1 VNPREKFA
9 HGLISRRNSEEYPSS
24 LSWSLSPLRPDV
36 VSGIAG
42 SSLDGG
48 RLQLDRTIAGAW
60 LTRDWWAVSYRRSPT
75 GGLLRV
81 AVSAEDRWRSGGV
94 AVVQM
99 FRRLGRCGS
108 HQVGGSVCRRAPPY
122 GCSDGWVVMA
132 ARRSEVPS
140 AAACRVPPYGCSDGW
155 VVMAAGRSEVPFAA
169 ACRRTDVPTVR
180 SLWQP
185 PGRKIRPPAHAAPTS
200 LDGSARALN
209 LTTQPS
215 RMRVAWCTAG
225 WCATPAPRASRL
237 RRSHQ

>member
-1 VNPREKFA
+1 MNPREKFA

-24 LSWSLSPLRPDV
+24 LSWSLSPLRPTW
-36 VSGIAG
+36 SRALLAPRSTAEGY
-42 SSLDGG
+42 SSTG
-48 RLQLDRTIAGAW
+48 RLLVPGSLATGG
-60 LTRDWWAVSYRRSPT
+60 RSPT
-75 GGLLRV
+75 GSLLRV
-81 AVSAEDRWRSGGV
+81 AVSAEDRWRSEGV

-132 ARRSEVPS
+132 ATRSEVPS